1 MEVLTSSQD
10 SFKTFCCFP
19 RLSRCWFQR
28 SSEYR
33 SVLSLLFSQFSCFL
47 LQSVFQLHVWCLMFG
62 LVVRAE
68 IRRQLN
74 WQFTT
79 CGQVRVRRGEWY
91 LRRSCLHIKGL
102 YYSFFLS
109 PSAVPERRATKAQT
123 GSSVAVRGAIP
134 LKEKKIRIQL
144 GASYHQFYCHMNIVI
159 FSTLHLRFIVLLRM
173 KIFWLN
179 WLNQLNPLCQ
189 SAKF

>member
-1 MEVLTSSQD
+1 MS
-10 SFKTFCCFP
+10 
-19 RLSRCWFQR
+19 RLSSKKLRNLGSSLDGSLNIFPGQFQNILLFSSTLSVLRWFQR

-47 LQSVFQLHVWCLMFG
+47 LQFVFQLHVWCLMFG

-123 GSSVAVRGAIP
+123 GSSAAV
-134 LKEKKIRIQL
+134 
-144 GASYHQFYCHMNIVI
+144 
-159 FSTLHLRFIVLLRM
+159 
-173 KIFWLN
+173 
-179 WLNQLNPLCQ
+179 Q
-189 SAKF
+189 SR